1 MPPSSLS
8 DANTPRIQ
16 RGSPPPY
23 ELTDSNVGS
32 AKPYLLR
39 DSDGRCAYS
48 TIHERETSTE
58 TIEVEH
64 FDPRRI
70 GGKKNHSYE
79 NLLPAFGP
87 CNRSKGYKWPSASA
101 ASAGARFLNPTLE
114 KDYGVHLFEDPK
126 SHKIVAVTPA
136 GQYHLRYLALNSE
149 YLISKRRRRSDA
161 KALLDQFDLTRQLSG
176 EDAERLRAM
185 LWDSALAVSD
195 IDPP

>member
-1 MPPSSLS
+1 M
-8 DANTPRIQ
+8 
-16 RGSPPPY
+16 
-23 ELTDSNVGS
+23 
-32 AKPYLLR
+32 
-39 DSDGRCAYS
+39 
-48 TIHERETSTE
+48 IHERETSNE

-87 CNRSKGYKWPSASA
+87 CNRSKGRSKGYKWPSASA
-101 ASAGARFLNPTLE
+101 ASAGARFLNPTVE
-114 KDYGVHLFEDPK
+114 KDYAVHLFEDPK

-149 YLISKRRRRSDA
+149 YLISKRRRRSHA

-176 EDAERLRAM
+176 ENAERLRAM
-185 LWDSALAVSD
+185 LWDSTLAVSD
-195 IDPP
+195 IDPPP